1 MATRNPLP
9 LMLTQ
14 TPDLSPPNSPTTSLP
29 SFSQLPELGFSE
41 GDSLGELLVP
51 EVLDGP
57 GDATGLGRLLGT
69 GLGRLLGT
77 GLGRLL
83 GRLLGT
89 EPEDL
94 VGANDKPGLGG
105 KLGDPVGPLEELA
118 PLGEDGC
125 WLGTEDGAGLG

>member
-14 TPDLSPPNSPTTSLP
+14 TPDLSPPNSPTMSLP

-57 GDATGLGRLLGT
+57 GDAT